1 MANRAGNFGAEKAVV
16 GTLIA
21 AMVLLVFYGVL
32 KLRQMQQRYD
42 DFHPEKGKD
51 KKAVA

>member
-1 MANRAGNFGAEKAVV
+1 V

-32 KLRQMQQRYD
+32 SLRRMQQRYD
-42 DFHPEKGKD
+42 DFHPEKSKD
-51 KKAVA
+51 KKAAA